1 MNTDAYPLHR
11 DRYDEMLDAQGVPR
25 EHWRA
30 LLEQMRAMPSAQ
42 VRQRQ
47 EFVRSQVIENGVTY
61 NMYASTQGA
70 GRPWDLDP
78 LPLLLPATEWSSL
91 AAAVAQRAR
100 LLDAVLADLYGPQTL
115 LAEGLLP
122 PATIYGH
129 PDFLWPCRG
138 LQPVGGRFLHLY
150 AVDLARSADGHWWVI
165 GDRAQAPSGS
175 GYALENRLIV
185 SRAFPELFRDL
196 KAQHLA
202 EFFRALRQNLEHH
215 APTDGEPPLVV
226 LLTPGPYNETYFEHA
241 YLARYLGFTLVEGQ
255 DLTVRGE
262 TLYLKTLTGLQ
273 RVHAVLRRLDDDY
286 CDPLELR
293 GDSALGVPGLLQV
306 ARAGRVLIANAPGSG
321 LVEAGTLAAFLPRI
335 CERLLGETLAL
346 PAVASWWCGESPA
359 LEYVIAHLDELVIKP
374 AYPST
379 SHRAVLG
386 RNLRG
391 KAREA
396 MILRLRKQPRAW
408 VAQEMVQL
416 SQVPVVSHEHQL
428 AARPVGLRMYATA
441 TAEGDYSV
449 MPGGLARVA
458 SAPVAQMITM
468 QRGGSS
474 KDTWVLSET
483 PVSGFSLL
491 SHTVTARALARSP
504 SNLSS
509 RVVENLFWFG
519 RYSTRCDDSARLL
532 RVTLTRFDD
541 ASAESQTSRDAA
553 LALCQG
559 MSLLPLDAEEDDAPA
574 ASDEDALW
582 SAIGEAPDSENL
594 SLPASLRRLAWT
606 GTQIR
611 EHLSLDNWLVL
622 NRLPKPPGAEQR
634 RATGLGAALDYLD
647 RTLLFCTGLAG
658 FAMDGMTRDNGW
670 RFLMVGRH
678 LERLTFLSSA
688 CARFLRH
695 GMEHGW
701 SRLDWML
708 ETADSSI
715 TYRSRYRAQAELL
728 PLLDLIV
735 FDSSNPKGVV
745 FQLHQLFGYLS
756 DLSAD
761 LGNPVEGND
770 DTDELH
776 ALVQA
781 YAGFELRRLEHAD
794 MTALDELAALLERT
808 AASGWTLSDLLAA
821 RHFTHVGEISRQ
833 TLAA

>member
-1 MNTDAYPLHR
+1 MNTDAYSLHR
-11 DRYDEMLDAQGVPR
+11 DRYDEMLDAQGAPR
-25 EHWRA
+25 AHWRT
-30 LLEQMRAMPSAQ
+30 LLTQLRATPSAQ
-42 VRQRQ
+42 IRRRQ
-47 EFVRSQVIENGVTY
+47 EFVRSQVLENGVTY

-78 LPLLLPATEWSSL
+78 LPLLLPATEWQAL
-91 AAAVAQRAR
+91 AASVAQRAQ
-100 LLDAVLADLYGPQTL
+100 LLDAVLADLYGPQQL

-138 LQPVGGRFLHLY
+138 LQPPGGRFLHLY

-165 GDRAQAPSGS
+165 GDRTQAPSGS

-196 KAQHLA
+196 KVQHLTD
-202 EFFRALRQNLEHH
+202 FFDTLRRNLEQH
-215 APTDGEPPLVV
+215 APTDGEPPLTV
-226 LLTPGPYNETYFEHA
+226 LLTPGPFNETYFEHA
-241 YLARYLGFTLVEGQ
+241 YLARHLGFTLVEGQ

-321 LVEAGTLAAFLPRI
+321 LVEAGALASFLPRI
-335 CERLLGETLAL
+335 CERLLGEPLAM
-346 PAVASWWCGESPA
+346 PAVASWWCGEPPA

-379 SHRAVLG
+379 SHRAMLG

-408 VAQEMVQL
+408 MAQEMVRL
-416 SQVPVVSHEHQL
+416 SQVPVISHEHQL

-441 TAEGDYSV
+441 NAEGGYTV

-458 SAPVAQMITM
+458 STPVAQMITM
-468 QRGGSS
+468 QRGGGS
-474 KDTWVLSET
+474 KDTWVLSDT
-483 PVSGFSLL
+483 PVRGTSLL
-491 SHTVTARALARSP
+491 AQTLGTRELVRSP

-509 RVVENLFWFG
+509 RIVENLFWFG
-519 RYSTRCDDSARLL
+519 RYTTRCDDSARLL
-532 RVTLTRFDD
+532 RVTLGRFDQD
-541 ASAESQTSRDAA
+541 SVEAQASREAV

-559 MSLLPLDAEEDDAPA
+559 MNLLPVADPEADEVPV
-574 ASDEDALW
+574 EDALW
-582 SAIGEAPDSENL
+582 SAIDESADAERAQL
-594 SLPASLRRLAWT
+594 TLAASLRRLAWT

-611 EHLSLDNWLVL
+611 EHLSMDNWLVL
-622 NRLPKPPGAEQR
+622 NRLPRPPGAEQR
-634 RATGLGAALDYLD
+634 RTAGLAAALDYLD

-678 LERLTFLSSA
+678 LERLTFVASA

-695 GMEHGW
+695 GLEHGW
-701 SRLDWML
+701 NRPDWML
-708 ETADSSI
+708 EVADSSI
-715 TYRSRYRAQAELL
+715 TYRSRYRAQAQLL

-735 FDSSNPKGVV
+735 FDGSNPKGVV
-745 FQLHQLFGYLS
+745 FQLRQLFGYLS
-756 DLSAD
+756 DLAAELNEPGD
-761 LGNPVEGND
+761 GD
-770 DTDELH
+770 DIADELH
-776 ALVQA
+776 ALVQD
-781 YAGFELRRLEHAD
+781 YANFELSRLERAEAAPLE
-794 MTALDELAALLERT
+794 ALAELLERT
-808 AASGWTLSDLLAA
+808 AASGWNLSDRLAA
-821 RHFTHVGEISRQ
+821 RHFTHVGEVSRQ